1 MLLHPHI
8 IEPVPDET
16 ARVAHAAFPQD
27 HAPLPVRV
35 VPRTIFQDEDFA
47 ALCPAWG
54 PPGLPPWR
62 LALVTIIQ
70 FRENLADRQAAEAVR
85 ARIDWKYLLS
95 LELTDPGFDF
105 SVLSEFRDRLLAG
118 SAAELL
124 LDTLLERCR
133 TLGLLT
139 ARGQQ
144 RTDST
149 HVLAAIRVL
158 NRLELVAETLR
169 AALNAVATVAPAWL
183 QAITPLAW
191 YERYSRR
198 IEESRLPKDKTEREA
213 YAQVVGEDGFQLLD
227 ALEAPDAPQE
237 ARELP
242 MLETLRRTWQR
253 HYERTGTMVS
263 AEGEGRTYRVR
274 FKSPQELPPA
284 TEGIESPYDAE
295 ARYRHKRDTAWTG
308 YMVHVSETCESTA
321 PHLLTHVHTTP
332 ATVHEAQCTEPIQQA
347 LSEKDVPPREHLVD
361 AAYISAALLVSSRE
375 EQDIILR
382 GPARPSQGWQTQVEG
397 AYGPEQF
404 VVDWDQHQVR
414 CPQGHL
420 STAWWEHGGGQGSRP
435 IIVQF
440 ATQTCASCPV
450 RAACTR
456 AKHRGRRL
464 GLPPRAEAE
473 AVADARAWYA
483 SAEGKAQYAQRAG
496 IEGTLSQGVRAFGL
510 RRSRYWGLAKT
521 HLQHVAI
528 AAAINID
535 RIVAWL
541 EERPRA
547 KTRTSR
553 FAALAPACAIPAA
566 TPPEQTPADLPGPV
580 TSSKSTL

>member
-1 MLLHPHI
+1 MSLHPHV
-8 IEPVPDET
+8 IEPVPEET
-16 ARVAHAAFPQD
+16 ARVARAAFPKGHPYLTFRD
-27 HAPLPVRV
+27 ALG
-35 VPRTIFQDEDFA
+35 TIFQDEDFA
-47 ALCPAWG
+47 ALFPMWG
-54 PPGLPPWR
+54 QPGLPPWR
-62 LALVTIIQ
+62 LAFVTIMP

-118 SAAELL
+118 RAEELL
-124 LDTLLERCR
+124 LDKLLERCR
-133 TLGLLT
+133 ALGLLT
-139 ARGQQ
+139 AREQ

-169 AALNAVATVAPAWL
+169 AALNAVATVAPDWL

-198 IEESRLPKDKTEREA
+198 IEESRLPKDTAEREA
-213 YAQVVGEDGFQLLD
+213 YAHTVGEDGFRLLD
-227 ALEAPDAPQE
+227 LLETPEAPAGL
-237 ARELP
+237 RELP
-242 MLETLRRTWQR
+242 RMEALRRTWQR
-253 HYERTGTMVS
+253 HYERTAREPAAPG
-263 AEGEGRTYRVR
+263 APPERRVR
-274 FKSPQELPPA
+274 FKASRDLPPA
-284 TEGIESPYDAE
+284 AEGIESPYDVE

-308 YMVHVSETCESTA
+308 YMVHVSETCEPTA

-347 LSEKDVPPREHLVD
+347 LIEKDVPPREHLVD
-361 AAYISAALLVSSRE
+361 AAYISSELLVRSRD

-382 GPARPSQGWQTQVEG
+382 GPTRPSQGWQTQVEG
-397 AYGPEQF
+397 AYSVEQF
-404 VVDWDQHQVR
+404 VVDWEQQQVR
-414 CPQGHL
+414 CPQGQV
-420 STAWWEHGGGQGSRP
+420 SAKWWEHGGGQGSRP
-435 IIVQF
+435 IIVEF
-440 ATQTCASCPV
+440 AKQTCAPCPV

-456 AKHRGRRL
+456 AKRRGRRL

-473 AVADARAWYA
+473 AVADARTWYA
-483 SAEGKAQYAQRAG
+483 SAEGKAQYGQRAG

-510 RRSRYWGLAKT
+510 RRTRYWGLAKT
-521 HLQHVAI
+521 HVQHVAI

-541 EERPRA
+541 DERPRA
-547 KTRTSR
+547 MTRISG
-553 FAALAPACAIPAA
+553 FAALAPANADNPGEAA
-566 TPPEQTPADLPGPV
+566 A
-580 TSSKSTL
+580 